1 MLGRLVTMSSINGA
15 PPEESFVGHIVLDV
29 PAENPTFRFA
39 PIAAALAGV
48 IEASEPRFAVGIFGG
63 WGSGKSTLM
72 NEIER
77 HVAHNPEAVVV
88 GFNAWRYEREPHLI
102 VPLLDTIRASL
113 SDRARRVETSEQ
125 AERMRYIARRIGRV
139 VRALVRATSID
150 IGLPGAA
157 TITVD
162 PGKALDDLSEDSS
175 DVATSPQSLYYAA
188 FQELSEAFADIEMTG
203 LSRIIVFVDDL
214 DRCLPERALTVLESM
229 KLFFDMPGFVFVVGL
244 DERVVQSAVRS
255 KFVTQSD
262 DVGQEIH
269 RQVEREYL
277 KKIFQVPYTLPA
289 IAPGQ
294 LDDLLRW
301 LDDHGRLGHVQRR
314 DLHDRVR
321 NYLRYVATEGRIN
334 PREVKRYLNAYTLH
348 RMIGPDLEPDT
359 VLALQTLDFRT
370 DWERIYEDVVLAEP
384 DVFAEVLRRYR
395 SGDNHAFEDLW
406 PNLGVLPLELSEF
419 LRSNEAEALTT
430 TPHLE
435 RYVSLLETTR
445 STQGWVKDAMRE
457 VGLLRRQ
464 TRAAQPP
471 LSFGSQ
477 QTREIAEQLK
487 DILGRLSQIAGGANA
502 VRLEPLLEKLNRLV
516 NVLAPTT
523 TPDAPTVTATG
534 DIENWQQ
541 NMVAEIDVLQQ
552 ELRLIRRSSAFGAA

>member
-1 MLGRLVTMSSINGA
+1 MSTSSDPA
-15 PPEESFVGHIVLDV
+15 AASVEPFVGHIVLDV

-39 PIAAALAGV
+39 PIAAALASV
-48 IEASEPRFAVGIFGG
+48 IQASEPRFAVGIFGG

-77 HVAHNPEAVVV
+77 HVARNPQAVVV
-88 GFNAWRYEREPHLI
+88 RFNAWRYEREPHLI

-113 SDRARRVETSEQ
+113 SEWARRVEASGGQ
-125 AERMRYIARRIGRV
+125 ADRARAIARRIGRV
-139 VRALVRATSID
+139 VRALVRATSFD

-157 TITVD
+157 SVTVD
-162 PGKALDDLSEDSS
+162 PGKALDDLTENSA
-175 DVATSPQSLYYAA
+175 DVATSPQSLYYGA
-188 FQELSEAFADIEMTG
+188 FQELSEAFADVEKAD
-203 LSRIIVFVDDL
+203 LSRITVFVDDL

-255 KFVTQSD
+255 KFVIQPND
-262 DVGQEIH
+262 GGQEV
-269 RQVEREYL
+269 RLQVEREYL

-294 LDDLLRW
+294 LNELLRW
-301 LDDHGRLGHVQRR
+301 LDDHGHLGEAQRR

-321 NYLRYVATEGRIN
+321 HYLRYVAMEGRIN
-334 PREVKRYLNAYTLH
+334 PREVKRYVNAYTLH
-348 RMIGPDLEPDT
+348 RMIGPDLDPDA
-359 VLALQTLDFRT
+359 VLALQTFDFRI

-395 SGDNHAFEDLW
+395 SGDGHAFEDLW
-406 PNLGVLPLELSEF
+406 PDIGVLPLELSEF
-419 LRSNEAEALTT
+419 LRSHEAETLTT

-445 STQGWVKDAMRE
+445 STQGWVKDAMRD
-457 VGLLRRQ
+457 VGMLRRQ
-464 TRAAQPP
+464 TRAVRSP
-471 LSFGSQ
+471 LDLGSA

-487 DILGRLSQIAGGANA
+487 DILGRLGQIASSANA
-502 VRLEPLLEKLNRLV
+502 ARLEPLLEKLRRLV

-523 TPDAPTVTATG
+523 APDSSENNTAG
-534 DIENWQQ
+534 QIENWQQ
-541 NMVAEIDVLQQ
+541 DMVAEIDVLQQ